1 MAFFLGVDPGRNGA
15 LAVLDGETMALT
27 CHDMPDTTAGLHD
40 LICSLPIIQMALL
53 EKPFFPRMIGVT
65 NAVKIS
71 EAYGTL
77 KGALAWRSI
86 PCREITPADW
96 KKRLG
101 LSSSKSASREK
112 ASMFFPDSVDA
123 WKRVKDDGR
132 AEAALIAWMAKDM
145 RK

>member
-1 MAFFLGVDPGRNGA
+1 MAFYLGVDPGKQGA
-15 LAVLDGETMALT
+15 LCVLDGDEMTIQ

-40 LICSLPIIQMALL
+40 LISSLPLIKVALL
-53 EKPFFPRMIGVT
+53 EKPFFPRMIGIN
-65 NAVKIS
+65 NAVKIA

-86 PCREITPADW
+86 PCREIAPADW

-101 LSSSKSASREK
+101 LSSSKAASREK
-112 ASMFFPDSVDA
+112 ATMFFPDSASVWA
-123 WKRVKDDGR
+123 RVKDDGR
-132 AEAALIAWMAKDM
+132 AESALIAWIAREL

>member
-1 MAFFLGVDPGRNGA
+1 MAFFLGIDPGRNGA
-15 LAVLDGETMALT
+15 LAVLDGETMALV

-40 LICSLPIIQMALL
+40 LICTLPMIKMALL
-53 EKPFFPRMIGVT
+53 EKPFFPHMIGIT
-65 NAVKIS
+65 NAVKIA

-101 LSSSKSASREK
+101 LSSSKAASREK
-112 ASMFFPDSVDA
+112 ATMFFPDNA
-123 WKRVKDDGR
+123 AMWARVKDDGR
-132 AEAALIAWMAKDM
+132 AESALIAWMAREL

>member
-1 MAFFLGVDPGRNGA
+1 MAFFLGIDPGRNGA

-27 CHDMPDTTAGLHD
+27 CHDMPDTTSALHD

-53 EKPFFPRMIGVT
+53 EKPFFPRMIGIT

-112 ASMFFPDSVDA
+112 ASMFFPDNVDA
-123 WKRVKDDGR
+123 WHLKKHDGR